1 MLRFLHRRY
10 IPRIAVLAAGIL
22 LLVGVI
28 VLLVLWRGRSDLE
41 RIREEGR
48 LTVITH
54 NSQHAYFI
62 DGDEAA
68 GFEYELAAAF
78 ADELG
83 VQLVARTPVWSE
95 MVAELRSGE
104 GDFIAAAF
112 TNTQARRERVAF
124 SEPYLIV
131 RQHLIVHSS
140 NYVVR
145 RMADMFGMT
154 VHVRQGTAYESRL
167 RELKAGGL
175 QIDIVV
181 HQDTPT
187 EELIRAV
194 HAEEIQATVAD
205 THIGRL
211 NRRYYPDTRMAL
223 AISGP
228 QALAWAVRPR
238 SDDLRHAI
246 DSFFDQAKESG
257 LYYRIYDRYYG
268 NTEIFDY
275 VDIKVF
281 HERVQTRLPRYEEI
295 FRREAQRYGFDW
307 RLIAAMA
314 YQESHYHPLATS
326 YTGVRGLMQV
336 TLDTA
341 REMGIDNRLDPAQS
355 THAGVKYLAN
365 LRGRFNEIDDDRDRL
380 LMAMAAYNVGLG
392 HVRDAQRIARLKGLD
407 PTRWS
412 SMEETLPLLSIPEYY
427 RDARH
432 GYARGREPVRY
443 VNRILT
449 YYDILKQLEPKDDSE
464 TP

>member
-1 MLRFLHRRY
+1 VRLLRRRY

-28 VLLVLWRGRSDLE
+28 VLLLVSRGRSDLG

-48 LTVITH
+48 ITVITH
-54 NSQHAYFI
+54 NSQHAYYI
-62 DGDEAA
+62 DGDQAA

-83 VQLVARTPVWSE
+83 VQLAVRTPPWSE

-112 TNTQARRERVAF
+112 TNTHARRERLDF
-124 SEPYLIV
+124 TEPYLIV
-131 RQHLIVHSS
+131 RQHLIVHAS
-140 NYVVR
+140 NYSVR

-154 VHVRQGTAYESRL
+154 VHVREGTSYEARL

-181 HQDTPT
+181 HPDTPT

-194 HAEEIQATVAD
+194 HEEEIQATVAD
-205 THIGRL
+205 THIARL
-211 NRRYYPDTRMAL
+211 NRRYYPDVRMAV

-228 QALAWAVRPR
+228 QALAWAVRPG

-246 DSFFDQAKESG
+246 DSFFDQAKDSG
-257 LYYRIYDRYYG
+257 LYYRIHDRYYG
-268 NTEIFDY
+268 NIEIFDY

-281 HERVQTRLPRYEEI
+281 HERVQTRLPRYEDI
-295 FRREAQRYGFDW
+295 FRREARRYGFDW

-341 REMGIDNRLDPAQS
+341 REMGIENRLDPAQS
-355 THAGVKYLAN
+355 VHAGVKYLAS
-365 LRGRFNEIDDDRDRL
+365 LRGRFNEIDRDRDRL

-392 HVRDAQRIARLKGLD
+392 HVRDAQRIARKRGLD
-407 PTRWS
+407 PARWS
-412 SMEETLPLLSIPEYY
+412 SIEETLPLLSMPEYY

-443 VNRILT
+443 VDRILT
-449 YYDILKQLEPKDDSE
+449 YYDILKQLEPKDESE
-464 TP
+464 AP